1 MAAIC
6 VACAAEKELPL
17 ARCGRCGLAPV
28 GPDRARS
35 VIAST
40 RMLTE
45 PELREVQKRIL
56 GGEPFRPSRARIE
69 AAGRVLAGQAA
80 AEPVNLTRNQAVA
93 LAVGNLLLTPALGL
107 AVWFGLRQ
115 RPGLGARQALWLTL
129 PVSLGLFGAWALL
142 LAYHRAG

>member
-17 ARCGRCGLAPV
+17 ARCGRCGVAPV
-28 GPDRARS
+28 GPDRALS

-40 RMLTE
+40 RMLSE

-80 AEPVNLTRNQAVA
+80 VAPVNLTRNQAVA
-93 LAVGNLLLTPALGL
+93 LAIGNLLFTPALGF

-129 PVSLGLFGAWALL
+129 PISLGLFGAWAILF
-142 LAYHRAG
+142 AYHRSA

>member
-1 MAAIC
+1 MSAVCIS
-6 VACAAEKELPL
+6 CAAEKELPL
-17 ARCGRCGLAPV
+17 ARCSRCGLAPV
-28 GPDRARS
+28 GPDRALS

-40 RMLTE
+40 RLLTE

-56 GGEPFRPSRARIE
+56 AGEPFRPSRSRVE

-80 AEPVNLTRNQAVA
+80 VAPVNLTRNQAVA
-93 LAVGNLLLTPALGL
+93 LALGNLLLTPALGF

-129 PVSLGLFGAWALL
+129 PVSLGLFGSWALL
-142 LAYHRAG
+142 FVYHLRG